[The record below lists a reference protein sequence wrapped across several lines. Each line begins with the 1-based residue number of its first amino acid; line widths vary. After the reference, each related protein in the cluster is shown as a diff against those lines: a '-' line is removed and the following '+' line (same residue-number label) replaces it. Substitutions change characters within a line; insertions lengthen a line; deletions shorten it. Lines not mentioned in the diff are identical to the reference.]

1 MRILIVDDSTYIR
14 TMLRTTLE
22 EQGFDVVGEAVNG
35 ESAIDMTA
43 SLSPDLITLDN
54 ILPDMTG
61 IDILKAFKEM
71 NLNHKVIMISAVGQ
85 QSAIVE
91 AITNGASDYLV
102 KPFDKDRLINIINE
116 LKLD

>member
-14 TMLRTTLE
+14 TMLRSALE
-22 EQGFDVVGEAVNG
+22 EQGFDVVGEAING
-35 ESAIDMTA
+35 ESAIDMA
-43 SLSPDLITLDN
+43 AALSPDLITLDN

-71 NLNHKVIMISAVGQ
+71 NMDHKVIMISAVGQ

-91 AITNGASDYLV
+91 AISNGASDYLV
-102 KPFDKDRLINIINE
+102 KPYDKERLINIINE
-116 LKLD
+116 LVKD

>member
-22 EQGFDVVGEAVNG
+22 EQGFEVVGEAVNG
-35 ESAIDMTA
+35 ESAIDMA
-43 SLSPDLITLDN
+43 MNLSPDLITLDN

-71 NLNHKVIMISAVGQ
+71 NLTHKVIMISAVGQ
-85 QSAIVE
+85 QSAMVE
-91 AITNGASDYLV
+91 AMSNGASDYLV
-102 KPFDKDRLINIINE
+102 KPFDKGRLIEIIKGLENN
-116 LKLD
+116 